1 MGAEAHAGRTMGEKL
16 DYLIKTLHPKGRG
29 PYATREIEAL
39 IKQRATGGDPTVTH
53 ATISN
58 IRSGKITNPGVDSLR
73 ALASFFG
80 VPVGYFFD
88 DAVSGP
94 IDVRIREIKGDVERA
109 AAGED
114 LADALEDKEVRA
126 VLFRLGGLST
136 SALRGIKGMVDTYR
150 AAEGLPKVNSKAIK
164 ARGPE

>member
-1 MGAEAHAGRTMGEKL
+1 MSKEAPASRTIGEKL
-16 DYLIKTLHPKGRG
+16 DYLIKALHPQGRG
-29 PYATREIEAL
+29 PYVSREIEAL
-39 IKQRATGGDPTVTH
+39 IKQRAADGDPTVTH

-58 IRSGKITNPGVDSLR
+58 IRSGKITNPGADSLR

-94 IDVRIREIKGDVERA
+94 IDERIREIKGDVDRA

-114 LADALEDKEVRA
+114 LANALEDKEVRA

-136 SALRGIKGMVDTYR
+136 TALRGIKGMVDTYR
-150 AAEGLPKVNSKAIK
+150 AAEGLPRVNSKTVK
-164 ARGPE
+164 GRSPE

>member
-1 MGAEAHAGRTMGEKL
+1 MGAGDSAGRTIAEKL
-16 DYLIKTLHPKGRG
+16 DFLIQNIHPQGRG
-29 PYATREIEAL
+29 PYSTREIEAL
-39 IKQRATGGDPTVTH
+39 IKQRAAEGEPTVAH

-58 IRSGKITNPGVDSLR
+58 IRSGKITNPGADSLR

-80 VPVGYFFD
+80 VKVGYFFD

-94 IDVRIREIKGDVERA
+94 IDARIREIKGDVERA

-150 AAEGLPKVNSKAIK
+150 AAEGLPKVNSKGS
-164 ARGPE
+164 RP